1 MYHSG
6 EKKLSLTH
14 NARDRFPKTDAIP
27 CKWKPWLQTCFTLM
41 CNRLYLKK
49 CLSRVGG
56 GRLPTASVFLC
67 LGDKLQSCVLIPTT
81 LTSLTVPAL
90 KHIAGNFALTFRP
103 SLEKVHSPSS
113 IVLSVLLSSSFI
125 LSKSYHRTK
134 DSWTRGLCFAESRNT
149 LRPLNF

>member
-1 MYHSG
+1 M
-6 EKKLSLTH
+6 KALVADLLLT
-14 NARDRFPKTDAIP
+14 NVQWTVSQEVWVD
-27 CKWKPWLQTCFTLM
+27 
-41 CNRLYLKK
+41 
-49 CLSRVGG
+49 G
-56 GRLPTASVFLC
+56 GRGEGRPAASVFLC

-103 SLEKVHSPSS
+103 ALEKVHSPSS

-134 DSWTRGLCFAESRNT
+134 DSWTRGLCFVESWNT
-149 LRPLNF
+149 LTPPNFYDIFTEYLLSHNTA